1 MAPRPARP
9 TAGALLWAW
18 AAGVARSAAA
28 SGGTGGDGAVGA
40 WVDLLNLVSSGGQS
54 TDPVER
60 FADDLGKDV
69 YMDIGGWHLYLR
81 DCRGLHQSLAAAIAL
96 RYRDEGYSEDAALDC
111 ASSIEVPLGGGKSK
125 AKLLDLLPA
134 FCVDDLTELS
144 RAYADEVGL

>member
-1 MAPRPARP
+1 M
-9 TAGALLWAW
+9 GYFWF
-18 AAGVARSAAA
+18 
-28 SGGTGGDGAVGA
+28 AV
-40 WVDLLNLVSSGGQS
+40 VR
-54 TDPVER
+54 DPVER